1 MGFKFSLKYLFIYYS
16 LKQFIMKK
24 LSFYLLALAIG
35 SFIIFSSCSKE
46 DQASQ
51 VYEDALETNTLKAS
65 GPSVNGQG
73 TFLYGEDIRHF
84 SFHAKTMPNGEVKG
98 SGVLTY
104 NGGVQNI
111 KFDIDC
117 VTINGNTAILTG
129 LVTSHRMNPDR
140 EGWFYWVKV
149 VDNGEGSGDTADQLT
164 LFYQGGGLNGDCSL
178 DYAYPLNDIE
188 GGNIQVKP

>member
-1 MGFKFSLKYLFIYYS
+1 
-16 LKQFIMKK
+16 MKK
-24 LSFYLLALAIG
+24 LSFYLLAMAMG

-46 DQASQ
+46 DTVEQ
-51 VYEDALETNTLKAS
+51 VNEGALESNILKAS

-84 SFHAKTMPNGEVKG
+84 SFHAKTMPNGDVKG

-104 NGGVQNI
+104 NAGVQNI

-117 VTINGNTAILTG
+117 FSIDGNTAILTG
-129 LVTSHRMNPDR
+129 IITSHRMNPER

-149 VDNGEGSGDTADQLT
+149 VDNGEGSGDMADQLT
-164 LFYQGGGLNGDCSL
+164 LLYQGGGLDGDCSL
-178 DYAYPLNDIE
+178 DYGNPLYDIE
-188 GGNIQVKP
+188 GGNIQVK